1 MAIVLVT
8 ASEESYVQGLAPSA
22 ADIATAL
29 ERARLAGAEDV
40 RGTWVGPGPRI
51 TRTDDLPIFKT
62 TFAWPYAWP
71 TRGPWREGAPLQAL
85 AIELRDAVARE
96 LRTIGGDWGAVRV
109 GVFDPA
115 DHGAISQ
122 WESGELSRT
131 RTRNQFAFFAGRLG
145 EVENPIGPTTPG
157 TRPPTLRD
165 LTEDTL
171 TSLAPWALAG
181 LVLWAWSSNRRS
193 R

>member
-8 ASEESYVQGLAPSA
+8 ATEESYWEGLAPSA
-22 ADIATAL
+22 ANIATAL

-40 RGTWVGPGPRI
+40 RGTWVGPGPRV
-51 TRTDDLPIFKT
+51 TRTNALPVFKT
-62 TFAWPYAWP
+62 TFAMPYAWP

-85 AIELRDAVARE
+85 ARELRDAVARE
-96 LRTIGGDWGAVRV
+96 LRTIGGDWKAVRV
-109 GVFDPA
+109 GTFDPA

-122 WESGELSRT
+122 WESGELART
-131 RTRNQFAFFAGRLG
+131 RTRDQFTALAGRLM
-145 EVENPIGPTTPG
+145 EPENPLGPTTPG